1 MKDIDKGAYIGEDRR
16 KEQRRKSPDRRDDIR
31 FEPNKDDR
39 RVNRGRRKA
48 DGDVWQDHEE

>member
-31 FEPNKDDR
+31 VEPNKDER
-39 RVNRGRRKA
+39 RENRGRRKT
-48 DGDVWQDHEE
+48 DDDVWRDHEE

>member
-1 MKDIDKGAYIGEDRR
+1 MKDIDKVAYIGEDRR